1 MNPISKDTLPLLS
14 FIVGMGFAILLFH
27 KPFQTRKTLSL
38 PVKDIE
44 GKTIK
49 SDNKCFQY
57 HAEDAKCEILSNEY
71 K

>member
-1 MNPISKDTLPLLS
+1 MNPISKETLPLLS
-14 FIVGMGFAILLFH
+14 FIVGLGIAILLFH

-44 GKTIK
+44 GKTIAFDK
-49 SDNKCFQY
+49 KCYRY
-57 HAEDAKCEILSNEY
+57 HAEDAQCEILSL